1 MPKSLFF
8 TIVSL
13 FSIAFHCNGQLN
25 FCFDDGDGSQVL
37 NYIFLR
43 IMIAKDG
50 EEKTFKY
57 LKDVGVGHAYF
68 HGDTIGNC
76 TIDYTHEGP
85 LKPFA
90 KYIQDKSIAVPAMVG
105 TGIIRYFTAPGTLS
119 DYSKYEYSRW
129 PYRRIFT
136 IKFIF
141 KPFNWEKSRLDE
153 VGNFD
158 DKMRLID
165 FSMIM
170 SEYSKKYLIKETGE
184 IPTFECSA
192 RNYNRA
198 LLFKYLTYTVGQYE
212 TSKLLDTEHDYMI
225 LTEADGRPVKLLS
238 VSPESSETRK
248 LRSLFDRMF
257 ILNTQ
262 AFDISDSSPADSK
275 TGQRLVSVRL
285 PDIFLKDFK
294 IPTKRFPPYLWKHL
308 YVWAQAEQ
316 ILSERFIREYKS
328 KVSREQLHP
337 AESK

>member
-1 MPKSLFF
+1 MQIQS
-8 TIVSL
+8 
-13 FSIAFHCNGQLN
+13 SIL
-25 FCFDDGDGSQVL
+25 
-37 NYIFLR
+37 LR

-50 EEKTFKY
+50 EEKTFKF
-57 LKDVGVGHAYF
+57 LRDGGHGRVLF
-68 HGDTIGNC
+68 HGDSLGNC
-76 TIDYTHEGP
+76 TIDLTKDGP

-90 KYIQDKSIAVPAMVG
+90 KYIQDKSIPVPSIGSSRIVYFHENRNELEYWDSVQYAEWEYWRILDIG
-105 TGIIRYFTAPGTLS
+105 GIRKAFS
-119 DYSKYEYSRW
+119 
-129 PYRRIFT
+129 
-136 IKFIF
+136 
-141 KPFNWEKSRLDE
+141 WENSRLDE
-153 VGNFD
+153 VGDFD

-170 SEYSKKYLIKETGE
+170 SDHTKERLISATGE
-184 IPTFECSA
+184 IPTVECSNQ
-192 RNYNRA
+192 NYNRA

-275 TGQRLVSVRL
+275 TGQRLVSISF
-285 PDIFLKDFK
+285 PDIFLRDNKV
-294 IPTKRFPPYLWKHL
+294 PTARPGYFGPFIKKYL

-316 ILSERFIREYKS
+316 VLSERFIREYKS